1 MHLTMTFTEK
11 AGHFVNEKCAVA
23 APWALRAM

>member
-1 MHLTMTFTEK
+1 MTFTEK

-23 APWALRAM
+23 ALWALRAM